1 MTVRIGDLHE
11 ITQVI
16 AELAESVKATI
27 EVISETIKRIADHVP
42 RIMQIIKKYPSKVRM
57 PRKPVRC
64 IGCKP
69 DTRGKVRRH
78 PRTKAERRNQ

>member
-1 MTVRIGDLHE
+1 MTVRIGVLHE
-11 ITQVI
+11 IAQAF
-16 AELAESVKATI
+16 AEFVGSVKATI
-27 EVISETIKRIADHVP
+27 EVISETIKRIVDHAP
-42 RIMQIIKKYPSKVRM
+42 RIIKKCLPKVRM

-64 IGCKP
+64 VGCKP